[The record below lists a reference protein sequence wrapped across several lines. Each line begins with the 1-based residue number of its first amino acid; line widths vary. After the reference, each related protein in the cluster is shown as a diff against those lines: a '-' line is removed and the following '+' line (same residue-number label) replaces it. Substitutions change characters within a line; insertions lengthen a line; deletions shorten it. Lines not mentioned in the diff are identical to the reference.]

1 MINGYGYTFKNIRK
15 NKKLTQEYVC
25 NGIVT
30 RTALSKFENNKNS
43 ITLDNFLR
51 LLERLDMSLEEFIF
65 INNDYKV
72 SPFINIINGFCQ
84 LQSNHDTDKLINLI
98 ERCNEFL
105 NEEDN
110 WYIKKIKDICAGFI
124 YSRDKSS
131 EHLLIKFKEFA
142 EQIWNELSL
151 RDEWYYLDIRLI
163 NNLIFI
169 FDQDTI
175 KSICLEIDY
184 KFRKYNNFS
193 DYEILKSS
201 LYLNMSIIFMKN
213 DQSPVAKRLLLQ
225 VITYARKVKR
235 YDLLFFSLGRV
246 AIIEKDFFEFE
257 RISELAKQID
267 FDLYHAMIE
276 ELKELIEE

>member
-1 MINGYGYTFKNIRK
+1 MINRYGYTFKNIRK
-15 NKKLTQEYVC
+15 NKNLTQEYVC
-25 NGIVT
+25 RGIIT

-51 LLERLDMSLEEFIF
+51 LLERLDMLLEEFIF

-72 SPFINIINGFCQ
+72 SPFINIINDFCQ
-84 LQSNHDTDKLINLI
+84 LQSNHDTDKLMNLI
-98 ERCNEFL
+98 ERCKEFL
-105 NEEDN
+105 SEEDN
-110 WYIKKIKDICAGFI
+110 WYVKRIKDVCTGFV

-142 EQIWNELSL
+142 EQIWNDLSL
-151 RDEWYYLDIRLI
+151 KDEWYYLDIRLI

-235 YDLLFFSLGRV
+235 YDLLFFSLGRI
-246 AIIEKDFFEFE
+246 AIIEKDFFEFD
-257 RISELAKQID
+257 RISKLAKQID

-276 ELKELIEE
+276 EMKELIEH